1 MECVNELRFDTRLNC
16 PKCPR
21 KLIHVTSVESVPNG
35 GLDTHFYRCPEHG
48 GWKELPFG
56 RIVPYTH

>member
-1 MECVNELRFDTRLNC
+1 
-16 PKCPR
+16 
-21 KLIHVTSVESVPNG
+21 LIHVTSVESVPNG